1 LLDKFGSEFLRR
13 NAETA
18 AVADDPIHVLNPV
31 ERAGLRRVSRGAV
44 VRAALAGIVNALLT
58 GFADLYAAH
67 LFGPLSDHPTLA
79 ERARYWAVFGTGAVV
94 FAVLEILYLG
104 WDGLRSVTRLS
115 AVAGLELSK
124 DDNKEVALAL
134 ARAALELPNPPEAV
148 LGVNP
153 HREASKV
160 QLIVASAVYKLKIA
174 VTNFVFK
181 QLMLHAL
188 PAMATRLLLAFTAVP
203 INGLW
208 NGLVCWSVLREAR
221 IRVMGPSAAIDMLQT
236 VLDGEP
242 PPSPALTIAIHRAV
256 ASAIVR
262 TRELH
267 PNHVA
272 IVRAVRQSL
281 GEPPAGLELDDSD
294 VFLKQLPALELAERR
309 VVLRVL
315 AVAAILDG
323 RLVRPERRLL
333 AEAYQAAQLPSGVV
347 HVEKLRRAFV
357 AGDIIPAGE
366 LRAIAA

>member
-1 LLDKFGSEFLRR
+1 VLDRFGSDFLRR

-44 VRAALAGIVNALLT
+44 TRAALAGIVNALLT
-58 GFADLYAAH
+58 GLGDLYATH
-67 LFGPLSDHPTLA
+67 LFGPLPAQPTLTQ
-79 ERARYWAVFGTGAVV
+79 RALYWSVFGTGAVV

-153 HREASKV
+153 HREASKA
-160 QLIVASAVYKLKIA
+160 QLIVASAVYKLKIS

-181 QLMLHAL
+181 QVMQRVL
-188 PAMATRLLLAFTAVP
+188 PRMATRYLLAFTAVP

-221 IRVMGPSAAIDMLQT
+221 IRVMGPSAALDMLGA
-236 VLDGEP
+236 VLENEP
-242 PPSPALTIAIHRAV
+242 APSLELSTAIHRAV

-272 IVRAVRQSL
+272 IVRAVRQRL
-281 GEPPAGLELDDSD
+281 GDPPQGLELDDSD
-294 VFLKQLPALELAERR
+294 VFLKTLPTLAVAERR

-315 AVAAILDG
+315 AIAAILDG

-333 AEAYQAAQLPSGVV
+333 AEAYAAAELPARVD

-357 AGDIIPAGE
+357 AGDIIAHDE
-366 LRAIAA
+366 LRAAA